1 MVLKD
6 FSNRMNE
13 ISVELKLFDM
23 DKKKRIRTGNGKL
36 FLNVTLHLWKTVEKL
51 LLYYWQCHNEISDF
65 LVTWKKLQLEPT
77 LLEHLLSCK
86 THY

>member
-23 DKKKRIRTGNGKL
+23 DKKKAHKNR
-36 FLNVTLHLWKTVEKL
+36 
-51 LLYYWQCHNEISDF
+51 
-65 LVTWKKLQLEPT
+65 
-77 LLEHLLSCK
+77 
-86 THY
+86 